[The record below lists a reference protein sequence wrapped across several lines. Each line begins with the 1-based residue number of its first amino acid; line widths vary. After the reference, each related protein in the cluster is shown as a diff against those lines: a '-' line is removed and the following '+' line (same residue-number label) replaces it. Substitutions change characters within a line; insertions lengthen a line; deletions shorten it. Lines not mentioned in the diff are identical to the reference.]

1 MEIQASSPVT
11 KCIITELTQ
20 GEMRELPS
28 SAISIHIAKSGE
40 TLWDVAKALG
50 STPELVMLQN
60 PDITLPLSGGERV
73 IVYRH
78 LTK

>member
-1 MEIQASSPVT
+1 
-11 KCIITELTQ
+11 
-20 GEMRELPS
+20 MRELPS